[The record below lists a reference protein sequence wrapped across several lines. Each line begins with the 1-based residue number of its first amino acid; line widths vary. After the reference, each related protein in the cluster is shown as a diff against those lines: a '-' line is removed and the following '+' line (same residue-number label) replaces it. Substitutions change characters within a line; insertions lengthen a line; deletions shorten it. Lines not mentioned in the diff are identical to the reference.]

1 MDDFYVTKRP
11 ADTNIHTLYT
21 ATKKVY
27 LVSFLAS
34 NTSDENGLTYEL
46 YIAQSGQKYSGH
58 NNIIK
63 SNQLYDYDYDSVLY
77 TVPLLPG
84 TRVGVRSLSPS
95 NIIFMAYGWSDVG

>member
-11 ADTNIHTLYT
+11 SDSNIHTLYT

-27 LVSFLAS
+27 LVSFVAS
-34 NTSDENGLTYEL
+34 NTSDERGLTYEL
-46 YIAQSGQKYSGH
+46 YIAPKGKKYSGH

-63 SNQLYDYDYDSVLY
+63 ENSLWDYDYDNPLY
-77 TVPLLPG
+77 TVPLFPG

-95 NIIFMAYGWSDVG
+95 NIIFLAYGWSQVG